1 MHFAIQSRAVGCIEI
16 KCRSTARTNKEGKK
30 EMAMAYKYIYAL
42 YYDYES
48 EAQLPPLAYSTAL
61 LSSSEKERAQHQQ
74 RVAEKRARKN
84 DCVAPFLLLL
94 LRLLSPTHARI
105 ADECTANQKKEV
117 LSTAASSSFFFVS
130 TRGGKKSCAQLVEE
144 EEEEEGLKK
153 KITPEFER
161 KARISLRARDTV
173 KRKEKNTRSQIRTC
187 AY

>member
-1 MHFAIQSRAVGCIEI
+1 MCISGSGSCRTNERGGGTRRVHFAIQSRAVGCIEI

-30 EMAMAYKYIYAL
+30 EMAIAYKYIYAL

-105 ADECTANQKKEV
+105 ADECTANQKKESAFYSRLLLLLFRLGLLF
-117 LSTAASSSFFFVS
+117 LS
-130 TRGGKKSCAQLVEE
+130 
-144 EEEEEGLKK
+144 
-153 KITPEFER
+153 
-161 KARISLRARDTV
+161 
-173 KRKEKNTRSQIRTC
+173 
-187 AY
+187 